1 MIEVNGEHSYTVQVD
16 DEDGLGSLSFRKLEG
31 PSGLSINGNG
41 VVEWTPGPDASGRYP
56 VKLQVEDSGG
66 LTDSQNYTLEVQ
78 QNDNTPPNPQ
88 ISVNTSKGPA
98 PLTVKFDA
106 SGSSDPDGSIANY
119 TWESG
124 EGRNSSGKTA
134 VFTYRKP
141 GVYVAT
147 LEVTDNEGA
156 TSSASVKVNV
166 TGNSAPYFTSD
177 PAVTGEVGKAYSY
190 DAEATDPD
198 GNALSYSLNQ
208 SPSGMSIDSDSG
220 KVSWTP
226 SSSGT
231 YDVEIVVS
239 DGEASVSQ
247 SYSIDVQSDNS
258 GGGSDNPED
267 GGGSDDSDGGSSG
280 GSSGGDSYS
289 GGGWYFVSQSQSIEE
304 RLSFVNPSFN
314 LELSQGATGKRNI
327 SLNFTEQTRVNLGT
341 EGNISEVLKL
351 PNSFNGSEGMNNV
364 TVTVNATQPGTTQ
377 ETSRLAG
384 RARRWRCRSA
394 SPSGLSTSLKVRW
407 MWLSWVIRHG

>member
-1 MIEVNGEHSYTVQVD
+1 MNN
-16 DEDGLGSLSFRKLEG
+16 GSLLF
-31 PSGLSINGNG
+31 
-41 VVEWTPGPDASGRYP
+41 
-56 VKLQVEDSGG
+56 
-66 LTDSQNYTLEVQ
+66 
-78 QNDNTPPNPQ
+78 PQ
-88 ISVNTSKGPA
+88 
-98 PLTVKFDA
+98 
-106 SGSSDPDGSIANY
+106 
-119 TWESG
+119 E
-124 EGRNSSGKTA
+124 
-134 VFTYRKP
+134 
-141 GVYVAT
+141 
-147 LEVTDNEGA
+147 
-156 TSSASVKVNV
+156 
-166 TGNSAPYFTSD
+166 GNSAPYFTSD

-304 RLSFVNPSFN
+304 RLSFVDQAFN
-314 LELSQGATGKRNI
+314 LELRQGATGKRNI

-351 PNSFNGSEGMNNV
+351 PASINGRKGINNV
-364 TVTVNATQPGTTQ
+364 KVAVNATQPGNYTGNITVSWEGQ
-377 ETSRLAG
+377 TLEIPVSITVRPVDEFEGEMDVAILGNTARL
-384 RARRWRCRSA
+384 
-394 SPSGLSTSLKVRW
+394 
-407 MWLSWVIRHG
+407 